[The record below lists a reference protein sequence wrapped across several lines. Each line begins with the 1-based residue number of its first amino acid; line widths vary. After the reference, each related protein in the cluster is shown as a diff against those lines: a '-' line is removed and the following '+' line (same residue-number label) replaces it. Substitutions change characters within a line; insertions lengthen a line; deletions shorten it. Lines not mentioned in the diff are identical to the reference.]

1 MRLTE
6 LVVSHYKSLGDVELK
21 DIQPV
26 TVLVGCNGVGK
37 SNVADVLRFLRDA
50 VNQGLDHAVSTR
62 GGIGLIRQYSPKKP
76 YQITLTFRFRDEKSP
91 ENEIFY
97 QLSITSLRE
106 GEFRVE
112 REHAEWFDSLI
123 SLDKLIEI
131 SSNDENSDPTTQTL
145 RFERTSE
152 GKVFLT
158 ADKGLVKLRW
168 SDTLPSDTLALGN
181 SFLTDEA
188 FAAGTF
194 GGTELKKFIENTR
207 FSSIF
212 PNTLR
217 QPAHPDTD
225 PILKEN
231 GANWASILRTL
242 RKTAKGKQALEE
254 IKEMMQVVMPQLE
267 DISTQAVGGFIH
279 PRFKVREANGKQ
291 HYFDPSQISDG
302 TLRILG
308 ILLALYQSPHP
319 SLMVIEEPEQTV
331 NPALLAV
338 LADAFRESSERT
350 QLLITSHSP
359 HLVDLFEPENIR
371 VVTMQ
376 DGETRLGPI
385 RASQRE
391 AIKEHL
397 LSLEQIMSA
406 EGLQPEAG

>member
-6 LVVSHYKSLGDVELK
+6 LVVSHYKSLGYVELK

-26 TVLVGCNGVGK
+26 TTLVGCNGVGK
-37 SNVADVLRFLRDA
+37 SNVVDVLRFLRDA
-50 VNQGLDHAVSTR
+50 VTQGLDHAVSTR
-62 GGIGLIRQYSPKKP
+62 GGIGLIRQYSSNKP
-76 YQITLTFRFRDEKSP
+76 FQIALELVFQDKSFP
-91 ENEIFY
+91 NKALRY
-97 QLSITSLRE
+97 QLSLTSLRE
-106 GEFRVE
+106 GDFRVE
-112 REHAEWFDSLI
+112 REKCDWLGPTNFAFDEEGNLVECDYAFMCFERNTEGRI
-123 SLDKLIEI
+123 SLRL
-131 SSNDENSDPTTQTL
+131 
-145 RFERTSE
+145 
-152 GKVFLT
+152 
-158 ADKGLVKLRW
+158 ADKIVELDNQKQ
-168 SDTLPSDTLALGN
+168 LPPDTLALGN
-181 SFLTDEA
+181 RIVSKTLI
-188 FAAGTF
+188 F
-194 GGTELKKFIENTR
+194 GSTLGGSIHEFIQNIR

-231 GANWASILRTL
+231 GANWASILRSL
-242 RKTAKGKQALEE
+242 RKTAKGKQALEQ

-279 PRFKVREANGKQ
+279 PRFKVREKNGKQ

-308 ILLALYQSPHP
+308 ILLALYQTPHP

-371 VVTMQ
+371 VVTME
-376 DGETRLGPI
+376 DSETCIGPI

-406 EGLQPEAG
+406 EGLQPEDA

>member
-1 MRLTE
+1 
-6 LVVSHYKSLGDVELK
+6 
-21 DIQPV
+21 
-26 TVLVGCNGVGK
+26 
-37 SNVADVLRFLRDA
+37 
-50 VNQGLDHAVSTR
+50 
-62 GGIGLIRQYSPKKP
+62 
-76 YQITLTFRFRDEKSP
+76 
-91 ENEIFY
+91 
-97 QLSITSLRE
+97 
-106 GEFRVE
+106 
-112 REHAEWFDSLI
+112 
-123 SLDKLIEI
+123 
-131 SSNDENSDPTTQTL
+131 
-145 RFERTSE
+145 
-152 GKVFLT
+152 
-158 ADKGLVKLRW
+158 
-168 SDTLPSDTLALGN
+168 
-181 SFLTDEA
+181 
-188 FAAGTF
+188 
-194 GGTELKKFIENTR
+194 
-207 FSSIF
+207 
-212 PNTLR
+212 
-217 QPAHPDTD
+217 
-225 PILKEN
+225 
-231 GANWASILRTL
+231 
-242 RKTAKGKQALEE
+242 
-254 IKEMMQVVMPQLE
+254 MQVVMPQLE

>member
-6 LVVSHYKSLGDVELK
+6 LVVSHYKSLGNVELK

-50 VNQGLDHAVSTR
+50 VNQGLDHAVSAR
-62 GGIGLIRQYSPKKP
+62 GGIGLIRQYSSNKP
-76 YQITLTFRFRDEKSP
+76 YQITLEFGFLNDKFPGENFR
-91 ENEIFY
+91 Y
-97 QLSITSLRE
+97 QLALTSLRE
-106 GEFRVE
+106 GEFRIE
-112 REHAEWFDSLI
+112 REKCEWIGPTGISFDEEGE
-123 SLDKLIEI
+123 LIETDH
-131 SSNDENSDPTTQTL
+131 SL
-145 RFERTSE
+145 MRFERNSE
-152 GKVFLT
+152 GKISLRV
-158 ADKGLVKLRW
+158 ADKAISLENQRHLPPETLVLGKRIISEKLI
-168 SDTLPSDTLALGN
+168 
-181 SFLTDEA
+181 
-188 FAAGTF
+188 F
-194 GGTELKKFIENTR
+194 GGIFGGEIQNFVENIR

-231 GANWASILRTL
+231 GANWSSILRSL
-242 RKTAKGKQALEE
+242 RKTAKGKQALEQ

-279 PRFKVREANGKQ
+279 PRFKVSEKSGKL

-308 ILLALYQSPHP
+308 ILLALYQTPHP

-359 HLVDLFEPENIR
+359 HLVDFFEPENIR
-371 VVTMQ
+371 VVTME
-376 DGETRLGPI
+376 DGETRLGAI

-406 EGLQPEAG
+406 EGLQPEEG